1 MQAIVAESETAVSD
15 SPGAIDLMKEALG
28 LYRKH
33 ARAFLITAAALFVP
47 GSFISS
53 CALSATLG
61 PLTQHAAS
69 FEDVSQ
75 HVAERSQALSR
86 RMEEQVK
93 RGGAVDPK
101 VLAELAKENER
112 NWQEMGRAGGNLAVL
127 VKRGVTIVL
136 GLLAWA
142 LFALILYCLVL
153 PLTQGALTI
162 AVADRMQGGTGTWR
176 EHWAVLFRFKRPL
189 LSALVPAAFL
199 GVLGSFFFLLPGM
212 LIGFFFSFVSPVVLI
227 EGLAGQAALKRSY
240 ALVRSDWL
248 RVAVVMLSFVLLNI
262 IAHGLAAL
270 MVPKGAIFLG
280 TFLGDLISL
289 VMMPVPIIL
298 SALLYLDIR
307 RINDGVTREQLAAE
321 LAALR
326 LAR

>member
-1 MQAIVAESETAVSD
+1 VDPVAETPTNV
-15 SPGAIDLMKEALG
+15 PGAVALLKEAFG

-69 FEDVSQ
+69 FEESTQ
-75 HVAERSQALSR
+75 RVAERSQELSK
-86 RMEEQVK
+86 RMEAQAK
-93 RGGAVDPK
+93 RGGALDPK

-112 NWQEMGRAGGNLAVL
+112 NWQEMGKAGGNLATL
-127 VKRGVTIVL
+127 LERILTIVL
-136 GLLAWA
+136 SLVAWL
-142 LFALILYCLVL
+142 LFAVILYCLVL

-162 AVADRMQGGTGTWR
+162 AVADRLQGGTGTWR
-176 EHWAVLFRFKRPL
+176 AHWAVLLRHKGPL

-199 GVLGSFFFLLPGM
+199 GLLGSFFFVLPGM

-227 EGLAGQAALKRSY
+227 EGLTGKAALKRSY

-248 RVAVVMLSFVLLNI
+248 RVALVMASFVVLNLV
-262 IAHGLAAL
+262 AHAVAL
-270 MVPKGAIFLG
+270 FIVPKGAIFLKV
-280 TFLGDLISL
+280 FLGDLISL
-289 VMMPVPIIL
+289 LMMPVPIIL

-307 RINDGVTREQLAAE
+307 RISDGVSREKLAEE
-321 LAALR
+321 LSALR
-326 LAR
+326 LAH

>member
-1 MQAIVAESETAVSD
+1 VETTVNESSD
-15 SPGAIDLMKEALG
+15 SGRPGVVDLLKQALE
-28 LYRKH
+28 LYRRH

-53 CALSATLG
+53 CALSATLR
-61 PLTQHAAS
+61 PLTEHAAS

-75 HVAERSQALSR
+75 RVAERSQALSR
-86 RMEEQVK
+86 RMQEQAK
-93 RGGAVDPK
+93 RGGALDPR
-101 VLAELAKENER
+101 VLAEMAKENEE
-112 NWQEMGRAGGNLAVL
+112 NWQEMGRASGSLASL
-127 VKRGVTIVL
+127 VKRGLTIVL
-136 GLLAWA
+136 GLFACG
-142 LFALILYCLVL
+142 LFALFLYCLVL
-153 PLTQGALTI
+153 PLTQGALTV

-176 EHWAVLFRFKRPL
+176 EHWAVLLRFKRPL

-240 ALVRSDWL
+240 ALVRADWR
-248 RVAVVMLSFVLLNI
+248 RVALVMSSFVALNLLTRV
-262 IAHGLAAL
+262 LAA
-270 MVPKGAIFLG
+270 MIIPNAGVFLS

-289 VMMPVPIIL
+289 VIMPVPIIL
-298 SALLYLDIR
+298 SSLLYLDIR
-307 RINDGVTREQLAAE
+307 RISDGATREQLAEE

-326 LAR
+326 LAQ